1 MEASAPMKADT
12 RIRRAK
18 AHLARGVK
26 EAAEITGD
34 ATKSRST
41 ATRAAYKAKADAADK
56 ALEVLCEKPGAATPT
71 VKRSH

>member
-1 MEASAPMKADT
+1 MTAEATPKPDT

-26 EAAEITGD
+26 EAAEVLADPSKT
-34 ATKSRST
+34 RST

-56 ALEVLCEKPGAATPT
+56 ALGVLNEKPP
-71 VKRSH
+71 VK